1 MMQTDVLIGNAFSLC
16 AMVSDSVSIVS
27 CTVIAVTTAISL
39 IRGKKENDRQS
50 ADRNDSE

>member
-16 AMVSDSVSIVS
+16 AMVSDSVGIVS
-27 CTVIAVTTAISL
+27 CTVIAVTTAVSL
-39 IRGKKENDRQS
+39 IRGKKESDRQS